1 MTKKST
7 INEHQFD
14 NREAMLAAL
23 YRAFADDI
31 EQALSQQSSVTL
43 LLSGGST
50 PVPLYRSLSAA
61 KLDWSRVHIALVDER
76 WVDAGSSASNER
88 LLRENLLVDYAA
100 DAHFTGMKN
109 LAVSPFDGAEE
120 CNADYFRLPSPYGI
134 CLLGMG
140 PDGHTAS
147 LFPGAEGL
155 AEALTARRHCAAI
168 RAIRSEVTGEN
179 LERITMTPWSL
190 LQSRKL
196 ILLITGHDKWE
207 IYLKARD
214 NAASADLP
222 VSLFLEQNDVPV
234 EVYWAP

>member
-1 MTKKST
+1 MT
-7 INEHQFD
+7 INEHQFE

-23 YRAFADDI
+23 YRVFVDDL
-31 EQALSQQSSVTL
+31 EQALVQQSTATL

-61 KLDWSRVHIALVDER
+61 KLDWSRVHVALVDER
-76 WVDAGSSASNER
+76 WVDAHNSSSNER
-88 LLRENLLVDYAA
+88 LLRENLLIDHAS

-109 LAVSPFDGAEE
+109 SATSPFDGAEE
-120 CNADYFRLPSPYGI
+120 CNADYFKLPSPYSI

-155 AEALTARRHCAAI
+155 TEAVAGKRHCAAI
-168 RAIRSEVTGEN
+168 RAIRSGVTGDN
-179 LERITMTPWSL
+179 LERMTMTPWSL

-196 ILLITGHDKWE
+196 ILLITGNDKWDV
-207 IYLKARD
+207 YQKARD
-214 NAASADLP
+214 NPASSNLP
-222 VSLFLEQNDVPV
+222 VSLFLKQPEVLV
-234 EVYWAP
+234 EVYWSP